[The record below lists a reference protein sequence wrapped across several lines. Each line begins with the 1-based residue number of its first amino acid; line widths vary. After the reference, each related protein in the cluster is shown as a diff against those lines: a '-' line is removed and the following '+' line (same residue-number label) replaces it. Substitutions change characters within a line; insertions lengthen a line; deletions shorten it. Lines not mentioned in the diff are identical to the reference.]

1 MNPLE
6 PISDFVNHRSSLEF
20 EGKPCKESVRRY
32 PRVISVSS
40 GKGGVGKT
48 NVVANLGVALTQ
60 LGKRVFVLD
69 AELGL
74 ANVDILLGLTPRY
87 TIEHFFKRQKT
98 LKEILIKGPGGMFI
112 MPASS
117 GTPELAALNAG
128 QKFHLLDEFEQLAD
142 HLDILLIDGG
152 AGISPN
158 VLFFNMAAQE
168 TVTIVTP
175 EPTSIASAYTLI
187 RILSTKYSRRN
198 FSILVNLASDEEE
211 AQQAFQELFL
221 HVDRCLKSPSL
232 EYLGFIPFDR
242 RICEAVKLQKTVL
255 EIFPQCPV
263 SQRFRELAQLILDK
277 PISRKERGNV
287 QFFSRS
293 LLRSA
298 N

>member
-152 AGISPN
+152 AGISSN

-221 HVDRCLKSPSL
+221 HVDQCLKSPSL

>member
-6 PISDFVNHRSSLEF
+6 PISDFIKNPSSLGF
-20 EGKPCKESVRRY
+20 ERRPWKEPVRKY

-74 ANVDILLGLTPRY
+74 ANVDTLLGLTPRY
-87 TIEHFFKRQKT
+87 TIEHLFKREKT
-98 LKEILIKGPGGMFI
+98 LKEIVIKGPGGMSI
-112 MPASS
+112 IPASS
-117 GTPELAALNAG
+117 GTPELAALNVS
-128 QKFHLLDEFEQLAD
+128 QKILLLNEFKQLAD
-142 HLDILLIDGG
+142 YLDILLIDGG
-152 AGISPN
+152 TGISSN

-168 TVTIVTP
+168 TVTILTP

-187 RILSTKYSRRN
+187 RILSTKYSRKK
-198 FSILVNLASDEEE
+198 FSILVNLASDEGE

-221 HVDRCLKSPSL
+221 QVDRCLKSPSL

-242 RICEAVKLQKTVL
+242 RICEAVKIQKTVL

-263 SQRFRELAQLILDK
+263 SQRFRELAQLILGK
-277 PISRKERGNV
+277 PISHQERGNV

-293 LLRSA
+293 FL
-298 N
+298 

>member
-1 MNPLE
+1 L
-6 PISDFVNHRSSLEF
+6 
-20 EGKPCKESVRRY
+20 RRY

-74 ANVDILLGLTPRY
+74 ANVDTLLGLTPRY
-87 TIEHFFKRQKT
+87 TIEHLFKRQKT
-98 LKEILIKGPGGMFI
+98 LKEILIKGPGGMSI
-112 MPASS
+112 VPASS
-117 GTPELAALNAG
+117 GTPELADLDTG
-128 QKFHLLDEFEQLAD
+128 QKIFLLDEFEQLAG

-152 AGISPN
+152 AGISSN
-158 VLFFNMAAQE
+158 VLFFNMIAQE
-168 TVTIVTP
+168 TITIVTP

-187 RILSTKYSRRN
+187 RILSTKYSRKN
-198 FSILVNLASDEEE
+198 FSILVNLASNEGE
-211 AQQAFQELFL
+211 AQEAFQELLL
-221 HVDRCLKSPSL
+221 HVDQCLKSPSL

-242 RICEAVKLQKTVL
+242 RIREAVKLQKTAL
-255 EIFPQCPV
+255 EIFPQCPA

-277 PISRKERGNV
+277 PIRRKEMGNV
-287 QFFSRS
+287 QFFRRN
-293 LLRSA
+293 LLRWA

>member
-221 HVDRCLKSPSL
+221 HVDQCLKSPSL

>member
-221 HVDRCLKSPSL
+221 HVDQCLKSPSL
-232 EYLGFIPFDR
+232 EYL
-242 RICEAVKLQKTVL
+242 
-255 EIFPQCPV
+255 
-263 SQRFRELAQLILDK
+263 
-277 PISRKERGNV
+277 
-287 QFFSRS
+287 
-293 LLRSA
+293 
-298 N
+298 

>member
-1 MNPLE
+1 
-6 PISDFVNHRSSLEF
+6 
-20 EGKPCKESVRRY
+20 
-32 PRVISVSS
+32 
-40 GKGGVGKT
+40 
-48 NVVANLGVALTQ
+48 
-60 LGKRVFVLD
+60 
-69 AELGL
+69 
-74 ANVDILLGLTPRY
+74 LGLTPRY

-221 HVDRCLKSPSL
+221 HVDQCLKSPSL

>member
-87 TIEHFFKRQKT
+87 TIEHLFKRQKT

-221 HVDRCLKSPSL
+221 HVDQCLKSPSL